1 MMSQSTDHGEA
12 GHTSVPRSVRLVGF
26 IGLSVALAGAAY
38 LIWARGEAMIVDLA
52 TLAGK
57 VWCF

>member
-1 MMSQSTDHGEA
+1 MMSQATDHGEA
-12 GHTSVPRSVRLVGF
+12 VQTDAPRSVRLVGL
-26 IGLSVALAGAAY
+26 IGLSVALVGAAY

>member
-1 MMSQSTDHGEA
+1 MGVA
-12 GHTSVPRSVRLVGF
+12 VLGLV
-26 IGLSVALAGAAY
+26 LAGSIY

-52 TLAGK
+52 TLGSK